1 MKRLERVVESVA
13 GRPRWFADDDLPPT
27 LRQLEF
33 VNGGDGALP
42 SADIADN
49 QEMFREVYRVKN
61 REDRKRRFP
70 PLFGRFFW
78 FAVYSNV
85 WGGWGTGIIIAA
97 QIVASPRKS
106 HPPQYHFLTESNKP

>member
-61 REDRKRRFP
+61 REDRKRRVR
-70 PLFGRFFW
+70 PLFRPFFW
-78 FAVYSNV
+78 VGARPHALGGLGGVYAN
-85 WGGWGTGIIIAA
+85 GPQLGA
-97 QIVASPRKS
+97 PRRGPN
-106 HPPQYHFLTESNKP
+106 PPRLHFPTEK

>member
-1 MKRLERVVESVA
+1 MERLKRVVESVA
-13 GRPRWFADDDLPPT
+13 GRPRWFADDDLPPA

-61 REDRKRRFP
+61 REDRKRRFRP
-70 PLFGRFFW
+70 PFGRFFLL
-78 FAVYSNV
+78 AGSTHVLV
-85 WGGWGTGIIIAA
+85 GLGTVNLNYA
-97 QIVASPRKS
+97 QFVGQAKDTNTPS
-106 HPPQYHFLTESNKP
+106 YHIPYERE